1 MGHFRIKSPIKVNT
15 GFKREGLFGFFGE
28 PYIVVC
34 MRKGYS
40 L

>member
-15 GFKREGLFGFFGE
+15 GFKREGLWDLAGAYFDVWMSKGF
-28 PYIVVC
+28 P
-34 MRKGYS
+34 